1 MKMLLGT
8 PLRCNRVITA
18 FEEAARLSQPL
29 VCLGTVCHHHRRPVL
44 RICFRREDM
53 LRLSAINPHTNL
65 QILALIP
72 NGDNLVKVS
81 HLPD

>member
-29 VCLGTVCHHHRRPVL
+29 VCLETVCHHRRRPVL

-53 LRLSAINPHTNL
+53 LSLSAINPHTNP